1 MMSTRTFWV
10 FSLLVMV
17 GVGPGYG
24 GSISG
29 RVKVDAKKIPAV
41 KPVKMETDPDC
52 VAKHKEPLLS
62 ERFVVDEDKNVMN
75 AFVYIKSGLDGKTFE
90 TPRRPVQLDQVGCS
104 YTPRVLGIMVGQPLL
119 VLNSDRIM
127 HNVHMTPQS
136 NTELNKAMPGR
147 VRKLP
152 IPGEMFSQP
161 EIMIPFKCD
170 VHPWMAAYVGVLP
183 HPFFAVSAEDG
194 TFEIQD
200 VPPGKYEL
208 EVWHEFFKG
217 QIREIEVGTEAMTVD
232 LALAVPRK

>member
-1 MMSTRTFWV
+1 MSARTLWV
-10 FSLLVMV
+10 LSLLVLV

-29 RVKVDAKKIPAV
+29 RVKVDAKKIPAA

-62 ERFVVDEDKNVMN
+62 ERFVVDGDKNVMN

-90 TPRRPVQLDQVGCS
+90 APRRPAQLDQVGCK
-104 YTPRVLGIMVGQPLL
+104 YTPRVLGIMVGQPLR

-127 HNVHMTPQS
+127 HNVHMSPQL
-136 NTELNKAMPGR
+136 NTEFNKAMPGR
-147 VRKLP
+147 IRKLP
-152 IPGEMFSQP
+152 IPRKMFSQP

-170 VHPWMAAYVGVLP
+170 VHPWMAAYLGVLT

-194 TFEIQD
+194 TFEIKD
-200 VPPGKYEL
+200 VPPGKYEI

-217 QIREIEVGTEAMTVD
+217 PIREIEVGTEAVTVD
-232 LALAVPRK
+232 LTLSLPRK